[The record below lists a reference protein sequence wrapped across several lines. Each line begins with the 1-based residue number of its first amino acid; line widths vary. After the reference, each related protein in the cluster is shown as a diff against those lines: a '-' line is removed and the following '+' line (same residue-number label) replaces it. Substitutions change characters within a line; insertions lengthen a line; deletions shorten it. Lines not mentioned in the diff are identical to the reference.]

1 MIVRVRMELS
11 SLERRERI
19 VDQLAHGAVSVTDL
33 VRQFGVSEMTVRR
46 DLAALEHEGKLVR
59 VHGGAISSRRLA
71 YEYSFKVKE
80 AHSVEAKRHIGETAA
95 ELIRPMD
102 VVFVDTGSTALAVA
116 RALARHNPRVMIT
129 SNLAA
134 AMEMVG
140 TNIRILVAG
149 GELSPHSPD
158 LYGEW
163 TLQILSTINVDIAF
177 FGCDAVDPAT
187 GFYASDTRSAAV
199 ARLMMSRSQRKYLVA
214 DSTKFGRRAM
224 CLVAGFAELSGVVT
238 DRGLAEQF
246 RKPLDRMGAQVWYAD
261 VSTDVPDGGAVE

>member
-19 VDQLAHGAVSVTDL
+19 VDQVVHGAVSVADL
-33 VRQFGVSEMTVRR
+33 VRQFRVSEMTVRR
-46 DLAALEHEGKLVR
+46 DLAALEQEGKLVR

-80 AHSVEAKRHIGETAA
+80 AHSVEAKRLIGETAA

-116 RALARHNPRVMIT
+116 RALARQNPRVMIT

-163 TLQILSTINVDIAF
+163 TLQILSTVNVDIAF

-224 CLVAGFAELSGVVT
+224 CLVAGFAELNGVIT

-246 RKPLDRMGAQVWYAD
+246 RKPLDRTGAQVWYAGVTNG
-261 VSTDVPDGGAVE
+261 VSDSESVE